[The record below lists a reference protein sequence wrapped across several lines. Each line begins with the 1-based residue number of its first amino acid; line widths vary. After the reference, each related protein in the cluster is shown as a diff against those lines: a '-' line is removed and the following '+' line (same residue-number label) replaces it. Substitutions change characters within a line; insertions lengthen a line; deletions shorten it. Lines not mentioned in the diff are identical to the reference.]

1 MLRFTN
7 DYRTLVREFS
17 WNIPAH
23 FNIGCA
29 TVERA
34 PADSL
39 ALIEVNADG
48 ARRDWSFGEVLATAN
63 RLANGLKSLGAVR
76 SDRVGILLAQSAA
89 CALSHLA
96 AYRAGLIAVPLFS
109 LFGPEALEYRL
120 SDSGARWLITD
131 VEGLSKVV
139 ALRDRLP
146 HLSGTIVVGGRAQ
159 NETIDFDSLLA
170 KASDR
175 FDAVD
180 TAAEDPALI
189 IYTSGTTGPPKG
201 ALHALRVLLGHLPG
215 VEMPHDFFPQPGD
228 CFWTPADWAWIGGLL
243 DVLLPSWFHGV
254 PVVACRMAKF
264 DPERAYDLMTKHR
277 VRNVFLPPTA
287 ARMMRQ
293 VLAPRSRPALRT
305 LASGGETLGA
315 ELLEWGRVT
324 LNLAINE
331 FYGQTECNVVVGNS
345 TVLFSAKPGSMGR
358 PVPGHHVAVVD
369 AEGQVLGPDK
379 MGTLAIRRPDPVMF
393 LRYWNRPD
401 ATAAKFLSDWVVTGD
416 QGHVDKDGHLWF
428 TGRDDDLITSSGY
441 RIGPG
446 EIEDCLLK
454 HPAVADAAVVGVPD
468 PVRTEV
474 VKACV
479 VLKSGVPG
487 TEALKSEL
495 QEFVRSR
502 LAAHEY
508 PRMVE
513 FRDSL
518 PLTATGKIIRRAL
531 RNLNPRCDPSC
542 PLRAAPR
549 VGPTGLVSRSG
560 RRAGRFILTS
570 VLVVYGVD

>member
-201 ALHALRVLLGHLPG
+201 ALHAHRVLLGHLPG

-379 MGTLAIRRPDPVMF
+379 MGTLAIRRP
-393 LRYWNRPD
+393 
-401 ATAAKFLSDWVVTGD
+401 
-416 QGHVDKDGHLWF
+416 GHLWF

-454 HPAVADAAVVGVPD
+454 HPAVAIAAAVGVPD

-479 VLKSGVPG
+479 VLKNGVSG
-487 TEALKSEL
+487 TDALKIEL

-508 PRMVE
+508 PRIVE

-531 RNLNPRCDPSC
+531 RNPK
-542 PLRAAPR
+542 
-549 VGPTGLVSRSG
+549 T
-560 RRAGRFILTS
+560 
-570 VLVVYGVD
+570 

>member
-109 LFGPEALEYRL
+109 LLGPEALEYRL

-189 IYTSGTTGPPKG
+189 IYTSGTTGPAKG
-201 ALHALRVLLGHLPG
+201 ALHAHRVLLGHLPG

-264 DPERAYDLMTKHR
+264 DPERAYDLMATQR
-277 VRNVFLPPTA
+277 GRD
-287 ARMMRQ
+287 ARRG
-293 VLAPRSRPALRT
+293 VAR
-305 LASGGETLGA
+305 LGA
-315 ELLEWGRVT
+315 GYLQSDDPRILWPNRVQ
-324 LNLAINE
+324 L
-331 FYGQTECNVVVGNS
+331 GGWQQRG
-345 TVLFSAKPGSMGR
+345 
-358 PVPGHHVAVVD
+358 AVCSK
-369 AEGQVLGPDK
+369 AGL
-379 MGTLAIRRPDPVMF
+379 
-393 LRYWNRPD
+393 
-401 ATAAKFLSDWVVTGD
+401 
-416 QGHVDKDGHLWF
+416 DG
-428 TGRDDDLITSSGY
+428 
-441 RIGPG
+441 
-446 EIEDCLLK
+446 
-454 HPAVADAAVVGVPD
+454 
-468 PVRTEV
+468 
-474 VKACV
+474 
-479 VLKSGVPG
+479 
-487 TEALKSEL
+487 
-495 QEFVRSR
+495 
-502 LAAHEY
+502 
-508 PRMVE
+508 
-513 FRDSL
+513 
-518 PLTATGKIIRRAL
+518 
-531 RNLNPRCDPSC
+531 
-542 PLRAAPR
+542 
-549 VGPTGLVSRSG
+549 
-560 RRAGRFILTS
+560 
-570 VLVVYGVD
+570 

>member
-1 MLRFTN
+1 
-7 DYRTLVREFS
+7 
-17 WNIPAH
+17 
-23 FNIGCA
+23 
-29 TVERA
+29 
-34 PADSL
+34 
-39 ALIEVNADG
+39 
-48 ARRDWSFGEVLATAN
+48 
-63 RLANGLKSLGAVR
+63 
-76 SDRVGILLAQSAA
+76 
-89 CALSHLA
+89 
-96 AYRAGLIAVPLFS
+96 
-109 LFGPEALEYRL
+109 
-120 SDSGARWLITD
+120 
-131 VEGLSKVV
+131 
-139 ALRDRLP
+139 
-146 HLSGTIVVGGRAQ
+146 
-159 NETIDFDSLLA
+159 
-170 KASDR
+170 
-175 FDAVD
+175 
-180 TAAEDPALI
+180 
-189 IYTSGTTGPPKG
+189 
-201 ALHALRVLLGHLPG
+201 
-215 VEMPHDFFPQPGD
+215 MPHDFFPQPGD

-401 ATAAKFLSDWVVTGD
+401 ATAAKFVSDWLVTGD

-454 HPAVADAAVVGVPD
+454 HPAVAVAAVVGVPD

-479 VLKSGVPG
+479 VLKSGVSG
-487 TEALKSEL
+487 TDALKIEL

-508 PRMVE
+508 PRIVE

-531 RNLNPRCDPSC
+531 RNPK
-542 PLRAAPR
+542 
-549 VGPTGLVSRSG
+549 T
-560 RRAGRFILTS
+560 
-570 VLVVYGVD
+570 

>member
-29 TVERA
+29 TVERQ

-96 AYRAGLIAVPLFS
+96 ACRAGLIAVPLFS
-109 LFGPEALEYRL
+109 LVGPEALEYRL

-139 ALRDRLP
+139 DLRDQLP
-146 HLSGTIVVGGRAQ
+146 NLTGTIVVGGRAQ

-170 KASDR
+170 QGSDR

-201 ALHALRVLLGHLPG
+201 ALHAHRVPLGHLPG
-215 VEMPHDFFPQPGD
+215 VEMTHDFFPQPGD

-264 DPERAYDLMTKHR
+264 DPERAYDLMASQR

-287 ARMMRQ
+287 AKLMRQ
-293 VLAPRSRPALRT
+293 VPRPRSRPVLRT
-305 LASGGETLGA
+305 VASGGETLGA
-315 ELLEWGRVT
+315 ELLDWGRAT
-324 LNLAINE
+324 FNLTIHE
-331 FYGQTECNVVVGNS
+331 FYGQTECNLVVGNNAA
-345 TVLFSAKPGSMGR
+345 LFAAKPGSMGR
-358 PVPGHHVAVVD
+358 AIPCRRVAGID
-369 AEGQVLGPDK
+369 GEGQVLPPDK
-379 MGTLAIRRPDPVMF
+379 MGTLAIRRPDPAMF
-393 LRYWNRPD
+393 LRYWNQPE
-401 ATAAKFLSDWVVTGD
+401 ASAAKFVDDWVVTVD
-416 QGHVDKDGHLWF
+416 QGPLDQDAYLRF
-428 TGRDDDLITSSGY
+428 TARDDDLLTSAGY

-446 EIEDCLLK
+446 EIE
-454 HPAVADAAVVGVPD
+454 
-468 PVRTEV
+468 
-474 VKACV
+474 AC
-479 VLKSGVPG
+479 
-487 TEALKSEL
+487 
-495 QEFVRSR
+495 
-502 LAAHEY
+502 
-508 PRMVE
+508 
-513 FRDSL
+513 
-518 PLTATGKIIRRAL
+518 
-531 RNLNPRCDPSC
+531 
-542 PLRAAPR
+542 
-549 VGPTGLVSRSG
+549 
-560 RRAGRFILTS
+560 
-570 VLVVYGVD
+570 